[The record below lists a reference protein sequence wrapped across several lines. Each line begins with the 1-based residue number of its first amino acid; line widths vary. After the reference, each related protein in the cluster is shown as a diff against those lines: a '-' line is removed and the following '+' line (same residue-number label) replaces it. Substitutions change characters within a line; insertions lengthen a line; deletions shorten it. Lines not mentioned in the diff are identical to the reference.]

1 MLASLDKGVKES
13 RVGWMHVEFFLNMDA
28 ESR

>member
-1 MLASLDKGVKES
+1 MLASLDGVKEN